1 MASLAERSNRSFFAK
16 VEGIPLLFAIEVRR
30 TRLALAPLS
39 ILNFPWKHA
48 WAKPK
53 SPRKH
58 KMATKV
64 VVVDR
69 QAQSADDSLAVRSL
83 VDFAENEIYS

>member
-1 MASLAERSNRSFFAK
+1 MHMASLAECSNRSLSK
-16 VEGIPLLFAIEVRR
+16 DSSVVRHR
-30 TRLALAPLS
+30 GAANAVSSALAPLS

-64 VVVDR
+64 VVANR
-69 QAQSADDSLAVRSL
+69 QVQSVDDSLAVRSL
-83 VDFAENEIYS
+83 VDFAENEIYF